1 MLFHLSFGEKE
12 MEEEQGDS
20 FINEILVQKK
30 VNRNK
35 GREWSLVEVD
45 KIIIQNFSLSLLVI
59 IYCQL
64 LTLNSAIVHF
74 IQRHDHIKL

>member
-20 FINEILVQKK
+20 SINEILVQKK

-64 LTLNSAIVHF
+64 LTLNSAVVHF

>member
-20 FINEILVQKK
+20 SINEILVQKK

-45 KIIIQNFSLSLLVI
+45 KIIIQNFSLSWSLSI
-59 IYCQL
+59 ASY
-64 LTLNSAIVHF
+64 
-74 IQRHDHIKL
+74 

>member
-20 FINEILVQKK
+20 SINEILVQKK